1 MTLKECIESARLKV
15 AMKMV
20 EMCERFLM
28 NILGIC
34 SANLYITE
42 LNYMEIC
49 LNMQHHVL
57 HLCVLALLCVL
68 GGIHLLYL
76 HDCLYL
82 CTVKKQL
89 FFIQHAELSDSCE
102 CRM

>member
-1 MTLKECIESARLKV
+1 MTLKECIESSRLKV
-15 AMKMV
+15 AMKM
-20 EMCERFLM
+20 
-28 NILGIC
+28 GIC

-57 HLCVLALLCVL
+57 RLCVLALLCVL

-76 HDCLYL
+76 HDCF
-82 CTVKKQL
+82 L
-89 FFIQHAELSDSCE
+89 FVHCRKAIIFLFSMQSFLTHVNAECE
-102 CRM
+102 LF